1 MQAHRIIRVAA
12 LTALALVFGER
23 AATAVTINFDTQ
35 NFGDLV
41 TTQYPEVTFSAD
53 PGYETSAMVTTTT
66 TSPPVF
72 ICSRPVGGGFP
83 ACENETILD
92 FTNPVYNLTFKSV
105 GTNNSGVVAK
115 VDVQTTYLNGP
126 VTVNI
131 FKSPN
136 LIDLSSFGTITRIRI
151 HSINDHLGIGWDDFS
166 FDVVPEPGS
175 AGLMILGGFGLI
187 TRKKGRVV

>member
-1 MQAHRIIRVAA
+1 MQARHRTWLCAV
-12 LTALALVFGER
+12 TAISLLCGGR
-23 AATAVTINFDTQ
+23 AATAVTINFDTL
-35 NFGDLV
+35 NFGDPV

-53 PGYETSAMVTTTT
+53 PGFETSAMVTTTT

-92 FTNPVYNLTFKSV
+92 FTAPVYNLTFKSV
-105 GTNNSGVVAK
+105 GTNNSGVVAR

-126 VTVNI
+126 VTVDI

-175 AGLMILGGFGLI
+175 AGLMILSGFGLM
-187 TRKKGRVV
+187 TRKKGRVA